1 MPNST
6 RDYHDSLVANAR
18 RIVGEFG
25 IEKLDG
31 MTTTTANKYRQ
42 AMAAQLIEETGCQR
56 EAARRGIA
64 TAARQLR
71 HPDFADEKKRWGR
84 LPATARS

>member
-1 MPNST
+1 MPT
-6 RDYHDSLVANAR
+6 TKEFHDSLVANAR

-31 MTTTTANKYRQ
+31 LSAATGKKYLQ
-42 AMAAQLIEETGCQR
+42 AFAAQLIEETGCQR
-56 EAARRGIA
+56 EAARRHIA

-71 HPDFADEKKRWGR
+71 HPDFSEEKKRWGR
-84 LPATARS
+84 PVKTES